1 MRKGKVEAG
10 KKLETTRVALSS
22 REVKAGENIKIG
34 NFNVALFLE
43 QLQHCRFLEIW
54 NDTFEDSEAPNG
66 NNWKI
71 GFLLT
76 SECAIT
82 EKL

>member
-1 MRKGKVEAG
+1 MAWAARILEAHPRGKEEQKEMRKGKVEAG

-43 QLQHCRFLEIW
+43 QL
-54 NDTFEDSEAPNG
+54 
-66 NNWKI
+66 
-71 GFLLT
+71 
-76 SECAIT
+76 
-82 EKL
+82 